1 MTKPFT
7 SLRSPNAFGTTQT
20 HRTFVRITAPAA
32 RGKANKATIEVLAGF
47 FGVKKRA
54 IRIIRGK
61 KSREKIIDVSL
72 RYALVGNITEDKRLQ
87 RILKKTKTS
96 KNIPKVYEE
105 WNGMEW
111 NGMRSKSKFS
121 SLSSFKFCSTFFCL

>member
-32 RGKANKATIEVLAGF
+32 SGKANKATIEVLAGF
-47 FGVKKRA
+47 FGVKKRV

-72 RYALVGNITEDKRLQ
+72 RYALAGNITEDKRLQ
-87 RILKKTKTS
+87 RILKKKRKHRKTS
-96 KNIPKVYEE
+96 QKYIK
-105 WNGMEW
+105 

-121 SLSSFKFCSTFFCL
+121 